1 MFRGP
6 RGSRQTSR
14 GSHGVNWEVWWVFW
28 WFTRPICK
36 GNIDMNDFFFESVAW
51 QHNSATVE
59 DLWCLSA
66 AEKFLSGSNVEIS
79 GHCWSDVCHRFKVWN
94 MHELPRNSWNLK
106 DKLYWKWKKVATFG
120 FFISCPLGPI
130 HSLVIALL
138 LDFFRDQKE
147 NCTSIDFS
155 IKWIEYSGCI
165 GADFLMVSN
174 CVTTNRKSIKQK

>member
-79 GHCWSDVCHRFKVWN
+79 GHCWIDVCHRFKVWN

-130 HSLVIALL
+130 HSLVRAILLDFSEIKKKTALL
-138 LDFFRDQKE
+138 LIFQSSGLNIQGALVPIFWWCQIVSKP
-147 NCTSIDFS
+147 
-155 IKWIEYSGCI
+155 IE
-165 GADFLMVSN
+165 M
-174 CVTTNRKSIKQK
+174 SIKQK

>member
-1 MFRGP
+1 
-6 RGSRQTSR
+6 
-14 GSHGVNWEVWWVFW
+14 
-28 WFTRPICK
+28 
-36 GNIDMNDFFFESVAW
+36 MNDFFFESVAW
-51 QHNSATVE
+51 QYKTAAVE
-59 DLWCLSA
+59 DLWCLST
-66 AEKFLSGSNVEIS
+66 AEKFRSGPNVEIS

-106 DKLYWKWKKVATFG
+106 DKLYWKWKKVATIG
-120 FFISCPLGPI
+120 FFISCLLGPI
-130 HSLVIALL
+130 HNLVRALL

-174 CVTTNRKSIKQK
+174 CVTTNRNAYKTKIARYWETCSERIQTWSSDAFN